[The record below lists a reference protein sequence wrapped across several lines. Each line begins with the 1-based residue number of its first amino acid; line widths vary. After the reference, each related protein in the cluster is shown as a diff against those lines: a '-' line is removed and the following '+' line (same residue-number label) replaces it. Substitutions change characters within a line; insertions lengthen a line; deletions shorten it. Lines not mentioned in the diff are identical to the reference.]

1 MDYVIE
7 VSKSAIATIFEDGR
21 VIYESRIEGGI
32 PKGAKFTK
40 ILLSENPNNPTI
52 GLMFSDGSPIVLDKP
67 KLMKVTFRHER
78 EKENYLSALHSL
90 KSLYEEFKGLRG
102 TRIESDIIDLD
113 RTLGE
118 IEKTFN
124 EVLPQKEEKES

>member
-21 VIYESRIEGGI
+21 VIMEHKIEGGI
-32 PKGAKFTK
+32 PKGVKFTK
-40 ILLSENPNNPTI
+40 ILLSENPNSPTI
-52 GLMFSDGSPIVLDKP
+52 GLVFSDGSPIVLDKP
-67 KLMKVTFRHER
+67 KLMKVTFRREM

-90 KSLYEEFKGLRG
+90 KSLYEEFKGLL
-102 TRIESDIIDLD
+102 TTQIEPDIMERE
-113 RTLGE
+113 RTFKQ

-124 EVLPQKEEKES
+124 KVLPQKEEKEG